1 MIIYAIFCK
10 FVADVVDF
18 SELYD
23 EVMQTSK
30 RIKCS

>member
-1 MIIYAIFCK
+1 MIVCAIFSK

-23 EVMQTSK
+23 KVMQTSI

>member
-1 MIIYAIFCK
+1 MIVCAIFSK
-10 FVADVVDF
+10 FIADVVDI

-23 EVMQTSK
+23 KVMQTSI